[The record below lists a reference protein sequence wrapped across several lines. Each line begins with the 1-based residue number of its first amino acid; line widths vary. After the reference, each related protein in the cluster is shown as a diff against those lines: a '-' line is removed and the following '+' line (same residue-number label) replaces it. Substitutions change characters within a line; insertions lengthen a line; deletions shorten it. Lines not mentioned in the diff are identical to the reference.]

1 MTKCKGSNE
10 DGSICGRHA
19 VYKSEYCK
27 VHQDQD
33 SSVNLCIGKSPA
45 GKPCSR
51 LALEGFLFC
60 RQHRVQIADLE
71 KLQCPRGCGLLT
83 YKLLGNKGGYYVC
96 KECKGSA
103 LNAKMM
109 ETRLSEHV
117 GTLNEL
123 LESGEECSLKC
134 PNCERKMLEF
144 RVAYVIEGGGGGF
157 GGGGIPTGG
166 GGAGIILGIVLIAV
180 VVAAA
185 EASKSKSGVAEYDQT
200 TGETMLIDGCRE
212 CGTFW
217 FDGNELSIARQSV
230 SIEGRSPADVAR
242 IEARI
247 EAENKARE
255 ETRARFT
262 AGGRGRA
269 ANTTCLHI
277 DEKNGKKCRRVTF
290 RSTEY
295 CYMHQPKPK
304 FSGDSMPLW

>member
-1 MTKCKGSNE
+1 M
-10 DGSICGRHA
+10 
-19 VYKSEYCK
+19 YKSEYCK
-27 VHQDQD
+27 DHQDQD
-33 SSVNLCIGKSPA
+33 SSVKLCMGKSPA

-51 LALEGFLFC
+51 LALEGLLFC

-117 GTLNEL
+117 ETLNEA

-134 PNCERKMLEF
+134 PNCEREMLEF
-144 RVAYVIEGGGGGF
+144 RVAYVIEGGGGPGHV
-157 GGGGIPTGG
+157 GNLGQMGG
-166 GGAGIILGIVLIAV
+166 GGAAIIAGIVLISV
-180 VVAAA
+180 IAAA
-185 EASKSKSGVAEYDQT
+185 AAASQRKSGGTEYDQT
-200 TGETMLIDGCRE
+200 TGETMLVDGCRE

-230 SIEGRSPADVAR
+230 SIEGRSPADF
-242 IEARI
+242 ARI
-247 EAENKARE
+247 EAEEKEKEEARAL
-255 ETRARFT
+255 ARDS
-262 AGGRGRA
+262 RGRA

-290 RSTEY
+290 RRTEY
-295 CYMHQPKPK
+295 CYMHQ
-304 FSGDSMPLW
+304 SE

>member
-10 DGSICGRHA
+10 DGSICGRNA
-19 VYKSEYCK
+19 MYKSEYCK
-27 VHQDQD
+27 GHQVQD
-33 SSVNLCIGKSPA
+33 SSVNLCMGKSPA

-166 GGAGIILGIVLIAV
+166 GGAGLLLGIVLVAV

-185 EASKSKSGVAEYDQT
+185 EASKSKSGGTEYDQT
-200 TGETMLIDGCRE
+200 IGETMLIDGCRE

-230 SIEGRSPADVAR
+230 SIEGRSPADF
-242 IEARI
+242 ARI
-247 EAENKARE
+247 EAEEKEKEEARAL
-255 ETRARFT
+255 ARDS
-262 AGGRGRA
+262 RGRA

-290 RSTEY
+290 RRTEY
-295 CYMHQPKPK
+295 CYMHQ
-304 FSGDSMPLW
+304 SE

>member
-1 MTKCKGSNE
+1 M
-10 DGSICGRHA
+10 
-19 VYKSEYCK
+19 YKSEYCK
-27 VHQDQD
+27 DHQDQD
-33 SSVNLCIGKSPA
+33 PSLKLCMGKSSA
-45 GKPCSR
+45 GKSCSR
-51 LALEGFLFC
+51 LALEGLLFC
-60 RQHRVQIADLE
+60 RQHRTQIADIE

-185 EASKSKSGVAEYDQT
+185 EASKSKSGGAEYDQT
-200 TGETMLIDGCRE
+200 LGETMLIDGCRE

-217 FDGNELSIARQSV
+217 FDGNELSIARQSS
-230 SIEGRSPADVAR
+230 SIEGTSPADL
-242 IEARI
+242 ARI
-247 EAENKARE
+247 EAENKERE
-255 ETRARFT
+255 EARARIT
-262 AGGRGRA
+262 AGGQGRA

-277 DEKNGKKCRRVTF
+277 DEKNGKKCRRVTY

-295 CYMHQPKPK
+295 CYMHQPK
-304 FSGDSMPLW
+304 

>member
-1 MTKCKGSNE
+1 M
-10 DGSICGRHA
+10 
-19 VYKSEYCK
+19 YKSEYCK

-33 SSVNLCIGKSPA
+33 SSVKLCMGKSPA

-51 LALEGFLFC
+51 LALEDFLFC

-144 RVAYVIEGGGGGF
+144 RVAYVIEGGGAGF

-230 SIEGRSPADVAR
+230 SIEGRSPADM
-242 IEARI
+242 ARI

-255 ETRARFT
+255 EARARFT

-277 DEKNGKKCRRVTF
+277 DEMNGKKCRRVTF

-295 CYMHQPKPK
+295 CYMHQPK
-304 FSGDSMPLW
+304 

>member
-1 MTKCKGSNE
+1 M
-10 DGSICGRHA
+10 
-19 VYKSEYCK
+19 YKSEYCK
-27 VHQDQD
+27 GHQVQD
-33 SSVNLCIGKSPA
+33 SSVNLCMGKSPA

-144 RVAYVIEGGGGGF
+144 RVAYVIEGGGV
-157 GGGGIPTGG
+157 GGGGHHIGG
-166 GGAGIILGIVLIAV
+166 GGAGAGIILGIVLIAV
-180 VVAAA
+180 IVAAS
-185 EASKSKSGVAEYDQT
+185 EASKSKSGGAEYDQT
-200 TGETMLIDGCRE
+200 TRETMLIDGCRE

-230 SIEGRSPADVAR
+230 SIEGRSPADF
-242 IEARI
+242 ARI
-247 EAENKARE
+247 EAEEKEKEEARAL
-255 ETRARFT
+255 ARDS
-262 AGGRGRA
+262 RGRA

-290 RSTEY
+290 RRTEY
-295 CYMHQPKPK
+295 CYMHQ
-304 FSGDSMPLW
+304 SE

>member
-1 MTKCKGSNE
+1 M
-10 DGSICGRHA
+10 
-19 VYKSEYCK
+19 YKSEYCK
-27 VHQDQD
+27 GHQVQD
-33 SSVNLCIGKSPA
+33 SSVNLCMGKSPA

-144 RVAYVIEGGGGGF
+144 RVAYVIEGGGGPGHV
-157 GGGGIPTGG
+157 GNLGQMGG
-166 GGAGIILGIVLIAV
+166 GGAAIIAGIVLISV
-180 VVAAA
+180 IAAA
-185 EASKSKSGVAEYDQT
+185 AAASQRKSGGTEYDQT
-200 TGETMLIDGCRE
+200 TRETMLIDGCRE

-230 SIEGRSPADVAR
+230 SIEGRSPADF
-242 IEARI
+242 ARI
-247 EAENKARE
+247 EAEEKEKEEARAL
-255 ETRARFT
+255 ARDS
-262 AGGRGRA
+262 RGRA

-290 RSTEY
+290 RRTEY
-295 CYMHQPKPK
+295 CYMHQ
-304 FSGDSMPLW
+304 SE

>member
-1 MTKCKGSNE
+1 
-10 DGSICGRHA
+10 
-19 VYKSEYCK
+19 
-27 VHQDQD
+27 
-33 SSVNLCIGKSPA
+33 
-45 GKPCSR
+45 
-51 LALEGFLFC
+51 
-60 RQHRVQIADLE
+60 
-71 KLQCPRGCGLLT
+71 
-83 YKLLGNKGGYYVC
+83 
-96 KECKGSA
+96 
-103 LNAKMM
+103 MM

-166 GGAGIILGIVLIAV
+166 GGAGLLLGVVLVAV

-200 TGETMLIDGCRE
+200 IGETMLIDGCRE

-217 FDGNELSIARQSV
+217 FDGNELSIARQSS
-230 SIEGRSPADVAR
+230 SIEGRSPADL
-242 IEARI
+242 ARI
-247 EAENKARE
+247 EAEVKEKEEARAS
-255 ETRARFT
+255 ARGS
-262 AGGRGRA
+262 ARA

-295 CYMHQPKPK
+295 CYMHQSK
-304 FSGDSMPLW
+304 

>member
-1 MTKCKGSNE
+1 M
-10 DGSICGRHA
+10 
-19 VYKSEYCK
+19 YKSEYCK
-27 VHQDQD
+27 DHQDQD
-33 SSVNLCIGKSPA
+33 SSVKLCMGKSPA

-51 LALEGFLFC
+51 LALEGLLFC

-117 GTLNEL
+117 ETLNEA

-134 PNCERKMLEF
+134 PNCEREMLEF
-144 RVAYVIEGGGGGF
+144 RVAYVIEGGGGPGHV
-157 GGGGIPTGG
+157 GNLGQMGG
-166 GGAGIILGIVLIAV
+166 GGAAIIAGIVLISV
-180 VVAAA
+180 IAAA
-185 EASKSKSGVAEYDQT
+185 AAASQRKSGGTEYDQT
-200 TGETMLIDGCRE
+200 TGETMLVDGCRE

-230 SIEGRSPADVAR
+230 SIEGTSPADVAR
-242 IEARI
+242 IEA
-247 EAENKARE
+247 ENRERE
-255 ETRARFT
+255 EARARFT
-262 AGGRGRA
+262 AGRRGRA
-269 ANTTCLHI
+269 VNTTCLHI
-277 DEKNGKKCRRVTF
+277 DEMNGKKCRRVTF

-295 CYMHQPKPK
+295 CYKHQ
-304 FSGDSMPLW
+304 SE

>member
-1 MTKCKGSNE
+1 M
-10 DGSICGRHA
+10 
-19 VYKSEYCK
+19 YKSEYCK
-27 VHQDQD
+27 DHQDQD
-33 SSVNLCIGKSPA
+33 SSVKLCMGKSPA

-117 GTLNEL
+117 ETLNEA

-134 PNCERKMLEF
+134 PNCEREMLEF
-144 RVAYVIEGGGGGF
+144 RVAYVIEGGGGPGHV
-157 GGGGIPTGG
+157 GNLGQMGG
-166 GGAGIILGIVLIAV
+166 GGAAIIAGIVLISV
-180 VVAAA
+180 IAAA
-185 EASKSKSGVAEYDQT
+185 AAASQRKSGGTEYDQT
-200 TGETMLIDGCRE
+200 TGETMLVDGCRE

-230 SIEGRSPADVAR
+230 SIEGTSPADVAR
-242 IEARI
+242 IEA
-247 EAENKARE
+247 ENRERE
-255 ETRARFT
+255 EARARFT
-262 AGGRGRA
+262 AGRRGRA
-269 ANTTCLHI
+269 VNTTCLHI
-277 DEKNGKKCRRVTF
+277 DEMNGKKCRRVTF

-295 CYMHQPKPK
+295 CYKHQ
-304 FSGDSMPLW
+304 SE